1 MHGLRLEIQQRYF
14 SIELLLHGF
23 GTAAEELEAL
33 AGSTRHF
40 WGQKWI
46 QISGQGIGYHREGQK
61 RSRRMVRRIAL
72 GTMGIVLAGALFYGG
87 DLWFQN
93 HYPVQYFKRKA
104 DNARKAGVAREDD
117 RLVSS
122 LSQNYS
128 KILEQLTEY
137 APEAGEKLEEGSI
150 SCELTEAQLLK
161 WNVPDNFGRK
171 MYLDKESIRKALF
184 LEMGFYKEDIQIKT
198 DKDCTGFVSRS
209 VDGSYEMLKNTSSA
223 EETYRVQFPEK
234 ETETYKIVYDPT
246 DKRVISLYGSMT
258 DPRRLESFVKALF
271 PVCCPEGY
279 LTTDEIGDIREQ
291 LNESEDSIIIQAAP
305 HGWINFFSQ
314 IDAENKVVQYYVKIA
329 ASDAGLLH

>member
-1 MHGLRLEIQQRYF
+1 
-14 SIELLLHGF
+14 
-23 GTAAEELEAL
+23 
-33 AGSTRHF
+33 
-40 WGQKWI
+40 
-46 QISGQGIGYHREGQK
+46 
-61 RSRRMVRRIAL
+61 
-72 GTMGIVLAGALFYGG
+72 
-87 DLWFQN
+87 
-93 HYPVQYFKRKA
+93 
-104 DNARKAGVAREDD
+104 
-117 RLVSS
+117 
-122 LSQNYS
+122 
-128 KILEQLTEY
+128 
-137 APEAGEKLEEGSI
+137 
-150 SCELTEAQLLK
+150 
-161 WNVPDNFGRK
+161 

-223 EETYRVQFPEK
+223 EDTYRVQFPEK

-305 HGWINFFSQ
+305 HGWINFFSR